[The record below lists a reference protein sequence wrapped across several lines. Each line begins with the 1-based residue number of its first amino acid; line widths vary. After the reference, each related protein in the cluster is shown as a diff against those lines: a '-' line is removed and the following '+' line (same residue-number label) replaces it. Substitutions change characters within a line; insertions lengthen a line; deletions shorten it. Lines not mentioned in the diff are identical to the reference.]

1 MPYSEYAVKDRKAVA
16 QLKYQIRRFAK
27 QMKAEGVAQEDQDRI
42 NVAFYEAFQ
51 LAAGSIDFDNDGTR
65 IYYGEEQ

>member
-16 QLKYQIRRFAK
+16 QLKYHIRRFAK
-27 QMKAEGVAQEDQDRI
+27 QMKAIGVEQEDQDRI

-51 LAAGSIDFDNDGTR
+51 EAAGCIDFEDDGTR
-65 IYYGEEQ
+65 IRYDE